1 MNASLGFFGGG
12 IGHTEII
19 IIVVVMLLV
28 FGNRI
33 PEVMRSLG
41 RGVTQFKKGI
51 RDTEDE
57 IRKEIESA
65 APPEDSDAKG
75 SGKA

>member
-1 MNASLGFFGGG
+1 MNASLGFFGG

-41 RGVTQFKKGI
+41 RGVTQFKRGI
-51 RDTEDE
+51 RDTENE
-57 IRKEIESA
+57 IRNELNAA
-65 APPEDSDAKG
+65 APPEDSKG
-75 SGKA
+75 KQGGKT

>member
-1 MNASLGFFGGG
+1 MSATPGFLGG
-12 IGHTEII
+12 IGYTEIV

-57 IRKEIESA
+57 IRREIESA
-65 APPEDSDAKG
+65 APPEDSDGKG
-75 SGKA
+75 DGKA